1 MAKLTGGTTSRKP
14 GRTPPVV
21 DPRRPLPPIKPP
33 PVPVVT
39 PRGTFTPGVQPWVNP
54 RAAESAAI
62 GQAVAGAINTVAG
75 AITTGPGG
83 QVGRGSIGV
92 GDWRNLAVN
101 IPSAIPT
108 RTVGPAGRAGL
119 PAGAGFTTGMA
130 AQGETQRLLTARYGA
145 PTGQQAE
152 TQRILAGRYGAS
164 RTAAM
169 RAAQE
174 DREQAY
180 VLMARYGMAPPELI
194 PGTSSYQERQR
205 TLTARYSAQAPT
217 IATMG
222 GQAKR
227 KLRPDS
233 IPVIDTGGYG
243 QGDGGGGYGGGGGG
257 GCGRGGGGYGGGS
270 GLINWR
276 IGY

>member
-21 DPRRPLPPIKPP
+21 DPRRALPPLKPP

-119 PAGAGFTTGMA
+119 PAGGGVFYGVGRAGGGQRPPPA
-130 AQGETQRLLTARYGA
+130 PLWAPPGAQG
-145 PTGQQAE
+145 
-152 TQRILAGRYGAS
+152 
-164 RTAAM
+164 
-169 RAAQE
+169 
-174 DREQAY
+174 
-180 VLMARYGMAPPELI
+180 
-194 PGTSSYQERQR
+194 
-205 TLTARYSAQAPT
+205 
-217 IATMG
+217 
-222 GQAKR
+222 
-227 KLRPDS
+227 
-233 IPVIDTGGYG
+233 
-243 QGDGGGGYGGGGGG
+243 
-257 GCGRGGGGYGGGS
+257 
-270 GLINWR
+270 
-276 IGY
+276 

>member
-1 MAKLTGGTTSRKP
+1 MAKLAGGTPPPKP
-14 GRTPPVV
+14 VRTPP
-21 DPRRPLPPIKPP
+21 IKRP

-92 GDWRNLAVN
+92 GDWR
-101 IPSAIPT
+101 
-108 RTVGPAGRAGL
+108 
-119 PAGAGFTTGMA
+119 
-130 AQGETQRLLTARYGA
+130 
-145 PTGQQAE
+145 
-152 TQRILAGRYGAS
+152 ILAGRYGAS

-169 RAAQE
+169 QAAQQ

-205 TLTARYSAQAPT
+205 TLTARYSAH
-217 IATMG
+217 
-222 GQAKR
+222 
-227 KLRPDS
+227 
-233 IPVIDTGGYG
+233 
-243 QGDGGGGYGGGGGG
+243 
-257 GCGRGGGGYGGGS
+257 
-270 GLINWR
+270 
-276 IGY
+276 